1 MTNLQK
7 QDQDTHEAEIEAT
20 EEITTEPTYVDYET
34 FQSMDMRM
42 GTIRF
47 VEPIEG
53 ADKLLRFLIDFGP
66 EVATMEYTDEV
77 SGATYPVRQ
86 IVSGIREY
94 YPENY
99 QGLVGKT
106 LLYIINLAPRVIR
119 GVESQGML
127 MAVGKGAP
135 VFVVPET
142 EVESGSAVR

>member
-1 MTNLQK
+1 MNYIQSAEENN
-7 QDQDTHEAEIEAT
+7 QDSELVLESDAP
-20 EEITTEPTYVDYET
+20 EPTYVDYET
-34 FQSMDMRM
+34 FKSMDMRM

-47 VEPIEG
+47 VEPVEG

-66 EVATMEYTDEV
+66 EVATMEYTNEE
-77 SGATYPVRQ
+77 SGETYPVRQ

-94 YPENY
+94 YPDTY
-99 QGLVGKT
+99 TDLVGKT

-127 MAVGKGAP
+127 MAVGTGAP